1 MKGTSSSGS
10 RIGNV
15 FKSMKNQCHGKNN
28 LDLSLFSITN
38 FIILMSLLMSLLQMS
53 LLLTLLLIS

>member
-15 FKSMKNQCHGKNN
+15 FKSMKNQCHGKN